1 MREGFMR
8 LAAVALGL
16 AALAGCD
23 SETETK
29 YPWTPDKPITL
40 IVPWAAG
47 GSTDQ
52 VSRVVAGELETAL
65 GQKVVVVNRPGA
77 SGTIGKT
84 NVWNA
89 PHDGFTWGAGSPKQL
104 GEYKLL
110 GLMDTSLDD
119 WIYYLDVTAVSVVG
133 VNPDSP
139 YQTMDDLLAAL
150 RANPGDVPIATAG
163 ATSAGHL
170 TAEAI
175 AQAADIEYRHVTYD
189 GGNPAVIATVAGETE
204 VTTQLAQE
212 QVEMIRAG
220 RIRPLA
226 VLSEEP
232 LEVPDYGTI
241 PPITDWLPDI
251 TFAKTEFGIFAPK
264 DIPDEVRQT
273 MDMIWE
279 NLIAHSEALQQYA
292 EQRAVLFTPVYGDE
306 ALERIRRSAQVEAWM
321 LHEAGRT
328 VMSPEELGIP
338 RP

>member
-1 MREGFMR
+1 MVGPWR
-8 LAAVALGL
+8 LAAALVAVAGL
-16 AALAGCD
+16 IACD
-23 SETETK
+23 SEPESK
-29 YPWTPDKPITL
+29 YPWAPDKPVTV

-65 GQKVVVVNRPGA
+65 GQKFVVVNQPGA
-77 SGTIGKT
+77 SGTIGKG

-89 PHDGFTWGAGSPKQL
+89 AHDGYTWAAGAPKQL

-110 GLMDTSLDD
+110 GLMDTKLDD
-119 WIYYLDVTAVSVVG
+119 WLLYLDVTAVQVVG

-139 YQTMDDLLAAL
+139 YQTMADLLEAMKAH
-150 RANPGDVPIATAG
+150 PGAVAIATAG

-170 TAEAI
+170 AAESI
-175 AQAADIEYRHVTYD
+175 AQAAGIEYRHVTYD

-226 VLSEEP
+226 VLAEEP
-232 LEVPDYGTI
+232 LEIPDYGTV

-251 TFAKTEFGIFAPK
+251 KLAKTEFGLFAPT
-264 DIPDEVRQT
+264 DIPAEVKET
-273 MDMIWE
+273 MDMVWE
-279 NLIAHSEALQQYA
+279 EKIANSQALKDYA
-292 EQRAVLFTPVYGDE
+292 AERAVLFTPVHGEE
-306 ALERIRRSAQVEAWM
+306 AMTRVRRSAQIEAWM
-321 LHEAGRT
+321 LHAAGRT

-338 RP
+338 KP